1 MFKETEPVSPKKF
14 TVDRAV
20 EMYNRQLAIRM
31 RVTDTY
37 GFGDA
42 AMNQL
47 LGLGPLRREN
57 IIVEEARRIVTEFTT
72 FPPVVS
78 RR

>member
-1 MFKETEPVSPKKF
+1 MFKEIEPVSPKKI
-14 TVDRAV
+14 TVNRAV

-31 RVTDTY
+31 RGADTY

-42 AMNQL
+42 VMNQL

-78 RR
+78 HR

>member
-1 MFKETEPVSPKKF
+1 MFKEIEPVSPKKI
-14 TVDRAV
+14 TVNRAV

-31 RVTDTY
+31 RGADTY

-42 AMNQL
+42 VMNQL